1 MSPRILPG
9 RADPLG
15 ATPSADG
22 TNFAVSSGGDE
33 VTLCLFD
40 PDGVETRLVLPER
53 DGDIRH
59 GFVPGVTRTGLRL
72 STMTS
77 WCSST
82 PGGSH

>member
-1 MSPRILPG
+1 MSPKILPG

-22 TNFAVSSGGDE
+22 TNFAVASAGDE

-53 DGDIRH
+53 DGDTRH
-59 GFVPGVTRTGLRL
+59 PRIGVLGVEPSYFDLKKSGRVEPFEG
-72 STMTS
+72 
-77 WCSST
+77 
-82 PGGSH
+82 H